1 MFIRKSITLLGMI
14 MLFCT
19 GSLFSQQKQVADKIV
34 AIVNDDIIL
43 KSEVDDEV
51 RQYLQQAQMN
61 QQAQSVSFSEDLW
74 YSALESMIDSYVM
87 LEKAEQDS
95 IVVSD
100 DMVNRQMDQRIQQ
113 MVRQAGSE
121 QALEEAFGQS
131 IVQIRADYRE
141 QFREQMIV
149 QQVQQQKMSD
159 VEITRPEVREFF
171 EQIPQNQLPT
181 IPEQVELSQIVVTPP
196 ELEDARNTALQKARA
211 LRDSVIT
218 HGKNFEEMARKYS
231 DGPSASRGGLL
242 PMMPLN
248 DLVANY
254 SAAASAL
261 EPGEISQ
268 VVRTEFGY
276 HVIRLNERSGDNIE
290 TNHILVEI
298 DEESVDNEFAINKLE
313 AIRDSALNHDIPF
326 RDLARRHSEDE
337 ITQAM
342 GGRIMN
348 MQTEERR
355 LSLSDLDPSLYRIVL
370 LLEEEGDISEPREF
384 TMQQNEKKAYRIV
397 RLDRHHP
404 EHIANLDDDYERIR
418 DIALQQKR
426 MRDMSKWLE
435 DARSEV
441 YIEYKIDIPDDISDP
456 IETPPM
462 PTEEE
467 MPPAGME

>member
-1 MFIRKSITLLGMI
+1 MRKSITLLGMI
-14 MLFCT
+14 MLFCA

-34 AIVNDDIIL
+34 AIVNDEIIL

-74 YSALESMIDSYVM
+74 YSALESMIDSFVM

-113 MVRQAGSE
+113 MIRQAGSE

-171 EQIPQNQLPT
+171 EQIPEDQLPT
-181 IPEQVELSQIVVTPP
+181 IPEQVELSQIVVPPP

-211 LRDSVIT
+211 LRDSVTT
-218 HGKNFEEMARKYS
+218 HGKDFEEMARKYS

-276 HVIRLNERSGDNIE
+276 HIIRLNERSGDNIE
-290 TNHILVEI
+290 TNHILIEV
-298 DEESVDNEFAINKLE
+298 DEESVDEEFAINKLE
-313 AIRDSALNHDIPF
+313 AIRDSALNHDVPF
-326 RDLARRHSEDE
+326 RELARRHSEDE
-337 ITQAM
+337 ITSAM

-370 LLEEEGDISEPREF
+370 LLEEEGEISEPREF

-418 DIALQQKR
+418 EIALQQKR
-426 MRDMSKWLE
+426 MREMSDWLE
-435 DARSEV
+435 GLRSEV
-441 YIEYKIDIPDDISDP
+441 YIEYKIDIPDDIDDP
-456 IETPPM
+456 METPI

-467 MPPAGME
+467 MPPAGMK